1 MYTDS
6 MIAQTE
12 KRPHVELDVLIIT
25 FYDCKGKE
33 A

>member
-25 FYDCKGKE
+25 FYCKGKE